1 MQPGSKTSEG
11 TAPGGKLVC
20 TKIPGLLSYCFSALL
35 PLFPAISLQLGLSQ
49 GICHTHFQGSPAQNN
64 NKKAWCY
71 GQGAAKQPR
80 AEKYGSKEKALSSG
94 LSCGENAGLLRQEW
108 RMEAETDSKYR
119 KISFLWSFAVQVF
132 FLESNSTST
141 DSRI

>member
-1 MQPGSKTSEG
+1 
-11 TAPGGKLVC
+11 
-20 TKIPGLLSYCFSALL
+20 
-35 PLFPAISLQLGLSQ
+35 
-49 GICHTHFQGSPAQNN
+49 
-64 NKKAWCY
+64 
-71 GQGAAKQPR
+71 
-80 AEKYGSKEKALSSG
+80 LSSG